1 MQFVKHSLV
10 LSVFIGASLA
20 FGDEV
25 TTRPVD
31 SPKTK
36 CDVMEEFNCDR
47 ACRGVQRTLC
57 AKQANG
63 SYLCICFNGDI
74 YSTHHTSDGKL
85 AFFDNAFGRTTK
97 APYPYYLEPLHL
109 GKQGPGVTD
118 PCDPRSKFR
127 HIFNYDE
134 RIAQQK
140 SNDVSDK
147 VFI

>member
-1 MQFVKHSLV
+1 
-10 LSVFIGASLA
+10 
-20 FGDEV
+20 
-25 TTRPVD
+25 
-31 SPKTK
+31 
-36 CDVMEEFNCDR
+36 MEEFNCDR